1 MEYVIR
7 GGSRQNR
14 KSMTTSR
21 SEPQSQANT
30 TPTLWHLAGVAVI
43 LALLSYG
50 AAWLNGAS
58 WGTESVS
65 TLWPSTGFLLGVL
78 LCLPRA
84 QWAKYIA
91 VGFVV
96 DLAVNLTLA
105 LPETFAIAVYL
116 ALCNV
121 LEVSLAALLLHRTI
135 SARPGFTRPREL
147 SDLLIYGVI
156 LAPAVASLFASACL
170 TGSFRWPLFH
180 SFLGWFTGDA
190 LGIAIMTPLYLSF
203 RNQPRTSRRSLLEV
217 LSLSA
222 LLCCLS
228 LLVFWQ
234 TSLPLLFVL
243 FPCLLLLEV
252 RLGLAGSAVG
262 LLAVSV
268 IGGYFTARGHGPIG
282 LTHLTTLSSRI
293 LMLQFFIGVCMI
305 VLYIVEVVIAERN
318 RFELNLTA
326 SQGRFRLLAEGSSD
340 IIMLMNLRGECQYVS
355 PAVTKLLG
363 WEPEEFLP
371 LGYDQIV
378 HPGDLAAVKQLLEE
392 CRVGQPLNTLI
403 YRSKMKDGSY
413 LWMEANLVL
422 YRDPETQAPASFI
435 NVVRDI
441 SNRKAAEDRLSKALN
456 AAENLASI
464 DALTGVANRRSFD
477 EFLETEWLRG
487 IRARSDFSMLLADV
501 DHFKLYNDK
510 YGHVTGDN
518 CLKEIAEAIGTVV
531 HRSTDLLARYGGE
544 EFVVVLPDTDSAGAY
559 VTAEHIRRAVEL
571 RQIVHEGAPHGVVTL
586 SIGCATDIP
595 QLELPC
601 TRLIERADHAL
612 YLAKSAGRNC
622 VRVASPDPS
631 VV

>member
-1 MEYVIR
+1 
-7 GGSRQNR
+7 
-14 KSMTTSR
+14 MTTSH
-21 SEPQSQANT
+21 SEAQSQPST
-30 TPTLWHLAGVAVI
+30 VPTFWHLASIALI
-43 LALLSYG
+43 LVLLSYG
-50 AAWLNGAS
+50 AGWLNSAS

-78 LCLPRA
+78 LCMPRA
-84 QWAKYIA
+84 EWVKYIA
-91 VGFVV
+91 VGFAV
-96 DLAVNLTLA
+96 DLAVNLSPPLH
-105 LPETFAIAVYL
+105 ETFAIAVYL

-121 LEVSLAALLLHRTI
+121 LELTLAAFLLHPTI
-135 SARPGFTRPREL
+135 SAKPGFTRARQ
-147 SDLLIYGVI
+147 LIYLIAYGVI

-170 TGSFRWPLFH
+170 TGSFQWPLFH
-180 SFLGWFTGDA
+180 SFLSWFTGDA

-203 RNQPRTSRRSLLEV
+203 RQRSRGLRRSWLEAV
-217 LSLSA
+217 TLSA

-234 TSLPLLFVL
+234 TSLPLLFVI

-268 IGGYFTARGHGPIG
+268 IGGFFTARGHGPIA

-293 LMLQFFIGVCMI
+293 LVLQFFIGVSMI

-326 SQGRFRLLAEGSSD
+326 SEGRFRLLAEGSSD
-340 IIMLMNLRGECQYVS
+340 IIVLMNLLGECQYAS

-363 WEPEEFLP
+363 WEPEEFVH
-371 LGYDQIV
+371 LGYEQIV
-378 HPGDLAAVKQLLEE
+378 HAGELDEVNRLFED
-392 CRVGQPLNTLI
+392 CRAGKPSNTLI
-403 YRSKMKDGSY
+403 YRSKRKDGSY
-413 LWMEANLVL
+413 LWTEANLVL
-422 YRDPETQAPASFI
+422 YRDPETGAPASFI

-464 DALTGVANRRSFD
+464 DALTGVANRRTFD
-477 EFLETEWLRG
+477 EFIETEWLRG
-487 IRARSDFSMLLADV
+487 IRTHSDFSVLLADV

-544 EFVVVLPDTDSAGAY
+544 EFVVVLPDTDGAGAY
-559 VTAEHIRRAVEL
+559 VMAEQIRKAVEL
-571 RQIVHEGAPHGVVTL
+571 RQIVHEGAPRGVVTL
-586 SIGCATDIP
+586 SVGCATQIP

-601 TRLIERADHAL
+601 TRLIKRADDAL
-612 YLAKSAGRNC
+612 YQAKSAGRNC
-622 VRVASPDPS
+622 IRVSSSD
-631 VV
+631 

>member
-1 MEYVIR
+1 
-7 GGSRQNR
+7 
-14 KSMTTSR
+14 MTTSR
-21 SEPQSQANT
+21 SEPQSQPST
-30 TPTLWHLAGVAVI
+30 SPTLWHLAGVAVI

-50 AAWLNGAS
+50 AGWLNSEA

-65 TLWPSTGFLLGVL
+65 TLWPSTGFLLGIL

-91 VGFVV
+91 VGFAI
-96 DLAVNLTLA
+96 DLVVNLSPA
-105 LPETFAIAVYL
+105 LHETFAIAVYL

-121 LEVSLAALLLHRTI
+121 LEVTLAAFLLHRTI
-135 SARPGFTRPREL
+135 SDRPGFTRPREL
-147 SDLLIYGVI
+147 IYLLAYGVI
-156 LAPAVASLFASACL
+156 LAPAIASLFASACL

-180 SFLGWFTGDA
+180 SLLGWFTGDA

-203 RNQPRTSRRSLLEV
+203 RNRSRATRRSWAEV
-217 LSLSA
+217 VSLFA

-228 LLVFWQ
+228 LVVFWQ
-234 TSLPLLFVL
+234 TSVPLLFVL

-318 RFELNLTA
+318 RFEVKLIA
-326 SQGRFRLLAEGSSD
+326 SEGRFRLLAEESSD

-371 LGYDQIV
+371 LRHDQAV
-378 HPGDLAAVKQLLEE
+378 HLGDLTEVEKLFEE
-392 CRVGQPLNTLI
+392 CRAGKPSNTLI
-403 YRSKMKDGSY
+403 YRSKKKDGSY

-422 YRDPETQAPASFI
+422 YRDPETRAPASFI

-456 AAENLASI
+456 AAESLASI
-464 DALTGVANRRSFD
+464 DSLTGVANRRSFD

-487 IRARSDFSMLLADV
+487 IHVGSDFSVLLADV

-518 CLKEIAEAIGTVV
+518 CLKEIAEAIQSVV
-531 HRSTDLLARYGGE
+531 HRSTDLVARYGGE

-559 VTAEHIRRAVEL
+559 VLAEQIRRAVEQ
-571 RQIVHEGAPHGVVTL
+571 RQIVHVGAPRGMVTM
-586 SIGCATDIP
+586 SVGCATDIP